1 MTRRRL
7 ALGIAAVGGLLLA
20 ALLSRVARVPDGE
33 MAPSLLTGDV
43 VLILPI
49 TPRVGDVVAVVD
61 PLDAD
66 RWTLRRV
73 EAIGGAVSYVGGTF
87 RTSEQRK
94 VKLLDMGEHLG
105 RPVHL
110 EGDHLVLR
118 AESPTRM
125 TVTDVGVPD
134 DSAFLG
140 ADDRDGALDSRWWG
154 PVPIAALRGVVV
166 ARVGLPV
173 TPWRGVFGGRGAPA
187 VIPKSSKLGPP
198 PASALSP
205 Q

>member
-1 MTRRRL
+1 M
-7 ALGIAAVGGLLLA
+7 
-20 ALLSRVARVPDGE
+20 
-33 MAPSLLTGDV
+33 
-43 VLILPI
+43 LILPLA
-49 TPRVGDVVAVVD
+49 PRVGDVVAVVD
-61 PLDAD
+61 PLDAE

-73 EAIGGAVSYVGGTF
+73 EAIGGAVSYDGGTF

-94 VKLLDMGEHLG
+94 VKLLDMGEYLG

-110 EGDHLVLR
+110 EGEHLVLR
-118 AESPTRM
+118 AAAPTRM

-154 PVPIAALRGVVV
+154 PVPLGALRGVVF
-166 ARVGLPV
+166 ARVGSPA
-173 TPWRGVFGGRGAPA
+173 TPWRGVFGVRGEPA

-198 PASALSP
+198 PANPLSRP
-205 Q
+205 